1 MTLSEPIKP
10 GLQSWYFLFG
20 ADAERVWLEYL
31 VECAVPEVDLT
42 DPQASE

>member
-10 GLQSWYFLFG
+10 GLQSWYALFG
-20 ADAERVWLEYL
+20 KDAEAVWLEYL
-31 VECAVPEVDLT
+31 AKCAVPEIDLT